1 MLAELGAPEAWLAGY
16 GWTTLVAALVVGF
29 LIGTSGVGG
38 VLLAPWLAL
47 AGGMSVQQAMA
58 LSMIAF
64 MGPGLISLWRTL
76 QRIRSEGPEAHVLPG
91 AGRLILGALPG
102 ALVGAALLRWLPNQ
116 WALWILAGV
125 VLVTALRLL
134 RDAASE
140 APRPAPQ
147 GSITLQTRQVSVG
160 WPSGFGVGLCSA
172 LTVTGGPL
180 VLIPLMLWRGAQL
193 QQGISMGQM
202 ILVPIAVGA
211 TLSNLTSGPLPW
223 LPGLAMA
230 LLMVPSTGLGLWLA
244 PRVPR
249 RTQALLVAALM
260 LMASAGSAWKALN

>member
-1 MLAELGAPEAWLAGY
+1 MFAEFATPEAWLAGY

-76 QRIRSEGPEAHVLPG
+76 QRIRTEGRQAHVLPG
-91 AGRLILGALPG
+91 TGLLILGALPG
-102 ALVGAALLRWLPNQ
+102 ALVGAAVLQWLPNQ

-134 RDAASE
+134 RDAMSDT
-140 APRPAPQ
+140 PRPAPQ
-147 GSITLQTRQVSVG
+147 GAITLQTDGVSVG

-180 VLIPLMLWRGAQL
+180 VLIPLLLWRGAKL

-202 ILVPIAVGA
+202 ILVPIALGA
-211 TLSNLTSGPLPW
+211 TLSNLASGPLPW

-249 RTQALLVAALM
+249 RAQALLVATLM
-260 LMASAGSAWKALN
+260 LIASAGSAWKALN